1 MKREVIADAV
11 RIETG
16 GVLNKRQATAAVN
29 VVLETIAKGIKNDGV
44 VKIAGFGTFR
54 RSLSPCKRKRYRKSS
69 QTVLLPDGLSERS
82 RSLLTEESVK
92 MNCHANQTRK

>member
-1 MKREVIADAV
+1 MKKEHIADAV
-11 RIETG
+11 LVETG
-16 GVLNKRQATAAVN
+16 GKLSKKEATAAVN
-29 VVLETIAKGIKNDGV
+29 TVLETIAKGIKQEGL

>member
-54 RSLSPCKRKRYRKSS
+54 VAEIKAHPAYDINTKQKTVIPAHKRVSFKAYDNILDSINS
-69 QTVLLPDGLSERS
+69 
-82 RSLLTEESVK
+82 
-92 MNCHANQTRK
+92 